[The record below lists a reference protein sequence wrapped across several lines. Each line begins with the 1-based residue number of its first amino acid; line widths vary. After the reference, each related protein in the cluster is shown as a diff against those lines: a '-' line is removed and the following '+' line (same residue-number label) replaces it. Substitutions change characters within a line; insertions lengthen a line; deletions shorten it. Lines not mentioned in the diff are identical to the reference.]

1 MRKETLHPHPLYLA
15 GDVSLRAEGMPI
27 PLHVLGETAELL
39 PSRSPEPFAPL
50 VILPLNEV
58 KGKNFTAQDR
68 LREEAS
74 KESLPGLLGY
84 ASQPLTHL
92 AIASNGTMHYQSP
105 ERVHRLP
112 FEVTRRYN
120 QVRSNLQLGWV
131 EAMKS

>member
-74 KESLPGLLGY
+74 NESLPGLLR
-84 ASQPLTHL
+84 LCL
-92 AIASNGTMHYQSP
+92 ATAYSP
-105 ERVHRLP
+105 GNNKQWNNALP
-112 FEVTRRYN
+112 IT
-120 QVRSNLQLGWV
+120 
-131 EAMKS
+131 